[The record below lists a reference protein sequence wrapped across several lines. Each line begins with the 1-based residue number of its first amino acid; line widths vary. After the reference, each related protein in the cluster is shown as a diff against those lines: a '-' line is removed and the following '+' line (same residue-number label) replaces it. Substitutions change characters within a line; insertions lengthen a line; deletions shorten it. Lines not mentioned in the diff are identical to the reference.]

1 MILGYL
7 LIATPETL
15 KKWKVAIT
23 LVGQKYKSIE
33 GYHDYW
39 TETETT
45 YGGQGIP
52 IDIGK
57 TKENFDKDKKPKC
70 FNCKIYRHMVK
81 NVQSW
86 RKKRTLR
93 NVINVDE

>member
-1 MILGYL
+1 MPMNIR
-7 LIATPETL
+7 
-15 KKWKVAIT
+15 
-23 LVGQKYKSIE
+23 
-33 GYHDYW
+33 
-39 TETETT
+39 
-45 YGGQGIP
+45 
-52 IDIGK
+52 K